1 MTKEEY
7 IESGLLELYVA
18 GALSDKENQEVYAAM
33 QKYPEVLQEVLDIET
48 AIVKLTAAAS
58 PKPSKFLFN
67 TIKEKLGLKSDG
79 AKVVMLDKP
88 KSNWMKYSGWA
99 AAIILGAGLLWQ
111 FNTNGDLE
119 TQLQTVEVKKD
130 VLEAEIEAAKTN
142 LREANAFIKTI
153 QNRDILTVPLG
164 GQAVSPSSYAQVY
177 WDKKT
182 NTVYLDASGLPEPP
196 EGKVYQFWS
205 LTLNPL
211 TPTDM
216 GVIENFSGDE
226 NKIFKIENPND
237 SQAFGITLEPEG
249 GSPGPTLEQLYT
261 LGVVENAS

>member
-18 GALSDKENQEVYAAM
+18 GTLSDKENQSVYAAM
-33 QKYPEVLQEVLDIET
+33 QKYPEVMQEVLEIE
-48 AIVKLTAAAS
+48 AAMVKLTASAS
-58 PKPSKFLFN
+58 PN
-67 TIKEKLGLKSDG
+67 TSNSFSDVKSRLGLGTSET
-79 AKVVMLDKP
+79 KVVTLDKP

-111 FNTNGDLE
+111 SNTKNDIE
-119 TQLQTVEVKKD
+119 TKLQSVEVQKG
-130 VLEAEIEAAKTN
+130 VLEAEIEASKNN

-153 QNRDILTVPLG
+153 QDRDIITVPLG
-164 GQAVSPSSYAQVY
+164 GQTVSPDSYAKVY

-196 EGKVYQFWS
+196 PGKVYQFWS

-216 GVIENFSGDE
+216 GIIENFNGDE

-261 LGVVENAS
+261 LGVVENDS